1 MLEHPELGC
10 RLLDGDATL
19 PPAEI
24 DAGDEAEIVWRDGK
38 RLARRLSSVTLPA
51 DADFRTSGTH
61 LVTGGLGGLG
71 PGLAQW
77 LLARGAERVLLL
89 ARRDAERACPLAS
102 RSVRGD
108 VADRAELAAALALA
122 GPTLRGVFHL
132 AGGLDDGAFV
142 RLDRERLARVYR
154 AKVDG
159 ARLLD
164 ELTEGLPLD
173 AFVLFGS
180 TAGVF
185 GNPGQ
190 ANHAGANAWLDA
202 LAWSRRARGLPAL
215 AIDWGAWGG
224 AGAIAREGV
233 AARFAGEGVRL
244 MDPARAFDLMG
255 RAIAAGE
262 TQIVAAAID
271 WPEFLRRYEPGRAPP
286 FFDAVAPRLRKRAA
300 TARPDEQCSE
310 ARPDRSGRA
319 CRLRAAARP
328 RGAGGRSRRDHSS
341 RPAAERAGPRFVD
354 GAASCARRWASASAW
369 SCPRRCLFS
378 HPSTEA
384 LTAHLAE
391 LLGLDETEAA
401 ELGRGGAGRR
411 RPGGAGDERSGDG
424 GLDRTGIRAR
434 HGRRWPIAR
443 FRRCS
448 RRHWRSGS
456 CARGSTRSSRRH
468 ARRSR

>member
-1 MLEHPELGC
+1 M
-10 RLLDGDATL
+10 
-19 PPAEI
+19 
-24 DAGDEAEIVWRDGK
+24 
-38 RLARRLSSVTLPA
+38 
-51 DADFRTSGTH
+51 
-61 LVTGGLGGLG
+61 
-71 PGLAQW
+71 
-77 LLARGAERVLLL
+77 
-89 ARRDAERACPLAS
+89 
-102 RSVRGD
+102 
-108 VADRAELAAALALA
+108 A

-190 ANHAGANAWLDA
+190 ANHAGANALLDA

-233 AARFAGEGVRL
+233 ATRFAGEGVRL

-271 WPEFLRRYEPGRAPP
+271 WPAFLRRYEAGLAPP

-300 TARPDEQCSE
+300 AARHTSGAE
-310 ARPDRSGRA
+310 ARPTDLAGLADFVLQRA
-319 CRLRAAARP
+319 RAVLGAAAGEIIPADQPLNELGLDSLMALELRKTL
-328 RGAGGRSRRDHSS
+328 GGGLGLEL
-341 RPAAERAGPRFVD
+341 PATL
-354 GAASCARRWASASAW
+354 
-369 SCPRRCLFS
+369 LFS

-391 LLGLDETEAA
+391 LLGLDEAGTSGPAEAVPDGDVLAVQAMSEA
-401 ELGRGGAGRR
+401 EMAALIEREFALAMADDGR
-411 RPGGAGDERSGDG
+411 
-424 GLDRTGIRAR
+424 
-434 HGRRWPIAR
+434 
-443 FRRCS
+443 
-448 RRHWRSGS
+448 
-456 CARGSTRSSRRH
+456 
-468 ARRSR
+468 